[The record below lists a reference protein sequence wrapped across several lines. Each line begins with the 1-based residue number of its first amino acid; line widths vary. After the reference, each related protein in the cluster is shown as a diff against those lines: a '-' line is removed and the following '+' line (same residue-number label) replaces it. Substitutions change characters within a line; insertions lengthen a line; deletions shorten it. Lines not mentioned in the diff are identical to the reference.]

1 MDDYTPEMM
10 AKGQARMRAL
20 NEERIRELDAQFA
33 AERAREIRLSPE
45 DRAVM
50 GALAKIK
57 LTLYGDPTIEF
68 LNHIV
73 DFVAAERERG
83 RTDPDPL
90 ISARALIAAQ
100 RTLIILTRNGYP
112 KLLPL
117 LHDVQIGVDKIGHMF
132 RQELVRRILL
142 NLIPEPKASEVLQ
155 ELSGMVE
162 AGQWPDWRQDWD
174 EVEAS
179 LA

>member
-1 MDDYTPEMM
+1 MDDYSPEMI

-33 AERAREIRLSPE
+33 ADRAREIRLSPE

-57 LTLYGDPTIEF
+57 LTLNGDHSLEF

-90 ISARALIAAQ
+90 IGAKALIAAQ
-100 RTLIILTRNGYP
+100 RTL
-112 KLLPL
+112 
-117 LHDVQIGVDKIGHMF
+117 
-132 RQELVRRILL
+132 
-142 NLIPEPKASEVLQ
+142 S
-155 ELSGMVE
+155 S
-162 AGQWPDWRQDWD
+162 
-174 EVEAS
+174 
-179 LA
+179 